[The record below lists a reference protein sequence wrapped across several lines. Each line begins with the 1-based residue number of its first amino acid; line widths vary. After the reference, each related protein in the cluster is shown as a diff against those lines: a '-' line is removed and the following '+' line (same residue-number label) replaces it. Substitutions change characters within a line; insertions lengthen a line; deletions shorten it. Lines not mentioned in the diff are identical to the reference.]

1 MDNIRKIEKDGEW
14 YVSVKDV
21 LEMLKQTGD
30 VEKAIDI
37 LKNFDKETV
46 SYELDKYSEVDE
58 ELSDFNKKLKQGLG
72 WNPRESK

>member
-30 VEKAIDI
+30 VEKAIGI
-37 LKNFDKETV
+37 LKNFDEEV
-46 SYELDKYSEVDE
+46 VRYELDKYSEVDE